1 MRGLRG
7 QLRIELLTDRPEERF
22 VEGAVLY
29 PEGAQRGLTIAEAVP
44 VADGPGWWLRFREVR
59 DRDAADALR
68 GVYLE
73 IDTPDEPRE
82 PGRWLVHELEGLAV
96 RSGDG
101 EDLGRIVELYHAGGA
116 DVFVVRGP
124 RGELDV
130 PGVRG
135 HRHRARARAGRDDRR
150 PRRARHRRATGRRGL
165 RPAEGP
171 PAAEPPPSKRE
182 RAPRRRPRTRPS
194 AETGPERRRVRAALV
209 MTLEV
214 DVLTLFPAMVEGPL
228 GESIPA
234 RILERGLATV
244 RVHDLRQWG
253 LGKHRTVDDYT
264 YGGGAGMVLRPE
276 PVASALAELR
286 RPGSL
291 VILLD
296 PAGEVFRQSTAQSLA
311 SAGHLVLVCP
321 RYEGVDE
328 RIRSMVDLE
337 LSIGDYVLTGG
348 ELAALVVVDAVLR
361 LLPGAIDEAS
371 TAEES
376 FAAGLL
382 EYPQYTRPAT
392 FDGVSVPP
400 VLVSGHHEEVRRWR
414 LRESLRRTLLRRPDL
429 LLDRPLSPE
438 EGRLLDE
445 IRAEPD
451 ESASAATAS
460 APGDASG
467 DA

>member
-1 MRGLRG
+1 
-7 QLRIELLTDRPEERF
+7 
-22 VEGAVLY
+22 
-29 PEGAQRGLTIAEAVP
+29 
-44 VADGPGWWLRFREVR
+44 
-59 DRDAADALR
+59 
-68 GVYLE
+68 
-73 IDTPDEPRE
+73 
-82 PGRWLVHELEGLAV
+82 
-96 RSGDG
+96 
-101 EDLGRIVELYHAGGA
+101 
-116 DVFVVRGP
+116 
-124 RGELDV
+124 
-130 PGVRG
+130 
-135 HRHRARARAGRDDRR
+135 
-150 PRRARHRRATGRRGL
+150 
-165 RPAEGP
+165 
-171 PAAEPPPSKRE
+171 
-182 RAPRRRPRTRPS
+182 
-194 AETGPERRRVRAALV
+194 

-445 IRAEPD
+445 IRAQPD
-451 ESASAATAS
+451 ELASAATAS
-460 APGDASG
+460 SPADAPGDA
-467 DA
+467 